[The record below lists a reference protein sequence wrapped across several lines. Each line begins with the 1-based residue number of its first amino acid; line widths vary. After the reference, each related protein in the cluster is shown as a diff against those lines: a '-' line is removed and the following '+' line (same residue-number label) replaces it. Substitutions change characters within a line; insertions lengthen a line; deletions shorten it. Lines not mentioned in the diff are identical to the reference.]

1 MGIPTCP
8 LLISNYFFVPLC
20 VMDARFTYNNIE
32 LAYTIEGEGDTI
44 VLLHGWGCDHTIW
57 QATTEMLKEHF
68 RVIAVDF
75 AGFGQSNEP
84 QEVWGVEEYT
94 QSIEA
99 LLTSLGVVRPTL
111 VGHSFGGRV
120 SILYASRNEVARV
133 VLTDA
138 AGVKPKRSL
147 NYYRKVYTFKLM
159 KRALPILIGK
169 QKAAMLIEQRRSKA
183 GSADYNRATPM
194 MRAILSKCVNEDL
207 TKYMPKVAAPVLLF
221 WGDKDTATPLADAYT
236 MERLMPNAGLVIAY
250 GAGHFAML
258 EQPALWMASLKSFL
272 NIE

>member
-1 MGIPTCP
+1 
-8 LLISNYFFVPLC
+8 
-20 VMDARFTYNNIE
+20 MDARFTYNNID
-32 LAYTIEGEGDTI
+32 LAYTIEGEGDTV

-57 QATTEMLKEHF
+57 QATTDVLKQHY

-75 AGFGQSNEP
+75 AGFGSSHEP
-84 QEVWGVEEYT
+84 NEVWGVEEYT
-94 QSIEA
+94 RSIEA
-99 LLTSLGVVRPTL
+99 LLTSLGVTRPTL
-111 VGHSFGGRV
+111 CGHSFGGRV

-147 NYYRKVYTFKLM
+147 NYYRKVYTFKLL
-159 KRALPILIGK
+159 KHALPILIGK
-169 QKAAMLIEQRRSKA
+169 QKASILIEQRRSKG
-183 GSADYNRATPM
+183 GSSDYNRATPM

-207 TKYMPKVAAPVLLF
+207 CRVMPKVTAPVLLF
-221 WGDKDTATPLADAYT
+221 WGDMDTATPIADAHK
-236 MERLMPNAGLVIAY
+236 MERLMPNAGLVVAQ

-258 EQPALWMASLKSFL
+258 EQPALWMASLKSCL

>member
-1 MGIPTCP
+1 
-8 LLISNYFFVPLC
+8 
-20 VMDARFTYNNIE
+20 MDARFTYNNIE
-32 LAYTIEGEGDTI
+32 LAYTIEGEGDTV

-57 QATTEMLKEHF
+57 QATTEALKNRF

-84 QEVWGVEEYT
+84 SEVWGVEEYT
-94 QSIEA
+94 RSIEA
-99 LLTSLGVVRPTL
+99 LLASLDVVRPTL
-111 VGHSFGGRV
+111 IGHSFGGRV

-147 NYYRKVYTFKLM
+147 TYYRKVYTFKLL

-169 QKAAMLIEQRRSKA
+169 QKASILIEQRRSKG
-183 GSADYNRATPM
+183 GSSDYNRATPM

-207 TKYMPKVAAPVLLF
+207 CKVMPKVVAPVLLF
-221 WGDKDTATPLADAYT
+221 WGDKDTATPIADAHK
-236 MERLMPNAGLVIAY
+236 MERLMPNAGLVVAQ

-258 EQPALWMASLKSFL
+258 EQPTLWMASLKSFL
-272 NIE
+272 KFE